1 MKILLLGAMC
11 LLLNGCV
18 HLAVFSIIKETATW
32 SYYNERFKKLEEKQK
47 P

>member
-1 MKILLLGAMC
+1 MKILSLVAIC

-18 HLAVFSIIKETATW
+18 HFAVFSIIKETATW
-32 SYYNERFKKLEEKQK
+32 SYYDKKFKKLEEKQT

>member
-1 MKILLLGAMC
+1 MKILLLGVIC
-11 LLLNGCV
+11 LSLNVCM

-32 SYYNERFKKLEEKQK
+32 SYYNERFKELEEKQK